1 MRGTSVRTSILGFN
15 QLKAIELG
23 LTTNDLLLLQYIMYA
38 HSEPTMKHIVED
50 EVAYVWLNHNKIQE
64 DLPILN
70 ITEGTLR
77 NKLSEFKSKGLITSK
92 IVSNTSGRGSRA
104 YYTITELTTSLI
116 NDTVNATTSFQ
127 NDTVDGPHHS
137 KMTSNIELDGDKEL
151 NIINEITTQPE
162 DDCSSKGYSKEELKQ
177 EFLGSVKKSPRK
189 RPITRKPT
197 LFDKC
202 VAEIDKYTDR
212 TDLREKLIQ
221 FLKIRLEVKDKPF
234 GIESWRGML
243 GKLEEIAKQYCV
255 DYPIIVQQSIDK
267 GWLSFYPIS
276 QKADKKET
284 VFCDINMPNTADI
297 KVKAEEGK
305 LSGKVF

>member
-1 MRGTSVRTSILGFN
+1 
-15 QLKAIELG
+15 
-23 LTTNDLLLLQYIMYA
+23 MYA
-38 HSEPTMKHIVED
+38 NSEPTMKHIVED

-127 NDTVDGPHHS
+127 NDTVEGPHHS
-137 KMTSNIELDGDKEL
+137 KMTSNIVLGGDKEL
-151 NIINEITTQPE
+151 SNFINEITTANE
-162 DDCSSKGYSKEELKQ
+162 DISSKGYSKEELRE
-177 EFLGSVKKSPRK
+177 EFLGSVKKTPRK
-189 RPITRKPT
+189 RPTRPITGKPT

-202 VAEIDKYTDR
+202 VAEIDKYTDLPE
-212 TDLREKLIQ
+212 LREKLIQ

-243 GKLEEIAKQYCV
+243 NKLDQAVAECQREYV
-255 DYPIIVQQSIDK
+255 DVVQQSIDK
-267 GWLSFYPIS
+267 GWLSFYPIN

-284 VFCDINMPNTADI
+284 VFCDIDMPNTADI
-297 KVKAEEGK
+297 KVKEGK
-305 LSGKVF
+305 FSGKIF